1 MPSFMGLSG
10 PRSSSGVVEVERF
23 LTPELKSR
31 FEEIGISLKT
41 ELAK

>member
-10 PRSSSGVVEVERF
+10 AQSSSGVMEVERF
-23 LTPELKSR
+23 LTPELKSC

-41 ELAK
+41 KLAK